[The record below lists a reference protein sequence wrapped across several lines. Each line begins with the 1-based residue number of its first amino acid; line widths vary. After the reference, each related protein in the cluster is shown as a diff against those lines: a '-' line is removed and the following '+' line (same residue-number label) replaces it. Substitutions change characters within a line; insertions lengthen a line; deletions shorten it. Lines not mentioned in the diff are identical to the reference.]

1 MDSFTAA
8 FGPIFTAVAGAALAW
23 LLLRGRE
30 SAEKNRKPEVDSASQ
45 RDRFYRRS
53 FEASPVGLG
62 VMTPNGRWIRYNE
75 RLRALLGYS
84 REELNNL
91 TLREL
96 THSDDRKVEA
106 THIRK
111 LMRREIGSYSLEKRL
126 LCKDTEY
133 RRFEVSMVRFEEEG
147 GVQDLWQCVVSAAT
161 AANHVER
168 VDENGKLGGILAPVS
183 DLAYV
188 WYDDQGIIEEWN
200 QGAERIFGYEAEEI
214 IGRSRTTLY
223 READVWER
231 KPLND
236 LKAAIA
242 TGRLECDAARVGRDG
257 MEINLK
263 ITIIPDV
270 VEGRV
275 VGFVELAREIERA
288 RGVDQY
294 RQAYERL
301 KSISEDRMQSLQAEI
316 SDLRGEVDVVT
327 RREQSLKGEMEKAR
341 LEAKKQLA
349 ELRIL
354 TDAFRKELDRR
365 KLLERELQMALDER
379 EQLGHRML
387 EMEKRQPLVESE
399 MVELAAPS
407 EMHWTPIESVRLDEV
422 LRDLAREKRT
432 GALVATSDSIEKRIF
447 IENGMIYSTTS
458 NDPAMFLGEVLLRE
472 NVISKADHER
482 ALEVHHETGI
492 ALGRILVLTGVLE
505 EKALEAAM
513 QLKTRKDV
521 LDLLSWTDGQMIFL
535 EGEPR
540 PIQLVPVQLEVDSIL
555 AEGREDAAEI
565 TLVVGP
571 DAATSVDLDDTI
583 PAAFISEEEPVS
595 VAEEGPWGADGTSE
609 PPVEPEPPM
618 APEGP
623 RGTPES
629 ASVPAEPGQAEVPVQ
644 FVASRAKRSTKF
656 HRPDCRQA
664 KKIDQS
670 KRIEFRTREEAV
682 ARGLEPC
689 SKCLG

>member
-23 LLLRGRE
+23 LFLRGRE
-30 SAEKNRKPEVDSASQ
+30 PAERNRKPQVDPAAQ

-62 VMTPNGRWIRYNE
+62 VMTPNGRWLRFNE
-75 RLRALLGYS
+75 RLRVLLGYT

-126 LCKDTEY
+126 LCKDREH

-147 GVQDLWQCVVSAAT
+147 GTLDLWQCVVSPAAAET
-161 AANHVER
+161 RDDQAE
-168 VDENGKLGGILAPVS
+168 ENGKLGGILGPVS
-183 DLAYV
+183 DLSYV

-200 QGAERIFGYEAEEI
+200 HGAERIFGHTAGEI
-214 IGRSRTTLY
+214 VGRSRTTLY
-223 READVWER
+223 READVWEQ

-236 LKAAIA
+236 LKVAIA
-242 TGRLECDAARVGRDG
+242 TGRLECDDVRVGRDG
-257 MEINLK
+257 MEINLR

-275 VGFVELAREIERA
+275 VGFVELAREIEQA

-301 KSISEDRMQSLQAEI
+301 KSISEERMRSLQTEI
-316 SDLRGEVDVVT
+316 AALRSEADAST
-327 RREQSLKGEMEKAR
+327 RREQSFNAEMENVR
-341 LEAKKQLA
+341 IEAKKQLA

-365 KLLERELQMALDER
+365 KALERELQAALDER
-379 EQLGHRML
+379 EALGHRML
-387 EMEKRQPLVESE
+387 EMQKRQPLVEKE
-399 MVELAAPS
+399 LVDLAAPT
-407 EMHWTPIESVRLDEV
+407 EMHWTPIGSVNLDEV
-422 LRDLAREKRT
+422 LRDLARQKKT
-432 GALVATSDSIEKRIF
+432 GALVATCDTIDKRIF
-447 IENGMIYSTTS
+447 IENGLIYSSTS
-458 NDPAMFLGEVLLRE
+458 NDPSMLLGEVLLRE
-472 NVISKADHER
+472 KVISKADHER

-492 ALGRILVLTGVLE
+492 ALGRILVLTGVLD
-505 EKALEAAM
+505 EKSLEAAM
-513 QLKTRKDV
+513 QLKTKKDV
-521 LDLLSWTDGQMIFL
+521 LDLLAWTDGQLVFL

-540 PIQLVPVQLEVDSIL
+540 PIQLVPVRLEVEPIL
-555 AEGREDAAEI
+555 SERVLVDEDIGEI
-565 TLVVGP
+565 TLVAAS
-571 DAATSVDLDDTI
+571 DATTPVDLDATL
-583 PAAFISEEEPVS
+583 PAAV
-595 VAEEGPWGADGTSE
+595 
-609 PPVEPEPPM
+609 
-618 APEGP
+618 APEGVADAADQS
-623 RGTPES
+623 PEGADERHVALPEQEAES
-629 ASVPAEPGQAEVPVQ
+629 EVGAAEPGEDLVQ

-656 HRPDCRQA
+656 HRVDCRQA
-664 KKIDQS
+664 KKIDRA
-670 KRIEFRTREEAV
+670 KRIEFRTREEAI